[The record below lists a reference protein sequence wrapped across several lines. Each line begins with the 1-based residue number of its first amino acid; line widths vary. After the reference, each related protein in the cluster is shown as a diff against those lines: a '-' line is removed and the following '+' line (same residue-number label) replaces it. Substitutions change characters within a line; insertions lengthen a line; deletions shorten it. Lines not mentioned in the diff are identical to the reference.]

1 MIGASLP
8 FEYPWLD
15 QCMITVNPMRM
26 TAAEL
31 KPRLVEALDRYPAMR
46 QNCLA
51 VRESLLKLYHPE
63 TVWELLQDQ
72 IEGKP
77 IPPGYL
83 KH

>member
-1 MIGASLP
+1 
-8 FEYPWLD
+8 
-15 QCMITVNPMRM
+15 MITVNSMST

-31 KPRLVEALDRYPAMR
+31 KPRLVEALERYPAMR

-72 IEGKP
+72 IAGKP
-77 IPPGYL
+77 VPPGYL
-83 KH
+83 RQDWRPQAGN